1 MAKYVAVLGSYIHN
15 CIFVFIYLFI
25 FFSAR
30 LPVPATSRRGLLC
43 EWKMSRRKPPQP
55 PVQKAGT
62 SGRGATEFCVFVFK
76 LKKNFLSNFLCPPQF
91 GGFIECASCFSSLLQ
106 VLGCVTG
113 LQEWWYGATQLLCGC
128 ETVVLCRIYSIN
140 KRPTIEYIRRGQG
153 CLHRGSVVFFTFLLT
168 EILLFEFLMP
178 SGCKA
183 DLYHVKQK
191 ALALQP
197 RGLWF
202 LQHKVSLGLLSL
214 YRLSGQEKQE
224 APRSPP
230 AVELTQPLQRWLPE
244 CGFTLEVCFHL
255 EVVRLPVIPS
265 PSPPA
270 FL

>member
-1 MAKYVAVLGSYIHN
+1 M
-15 CIFVFIYLFI
+15 
-25 FFSAR
+25 
-30 LPVPATSRRGLLC
+30 
-43 EWKMSRRKPPQP
+43 
-55 PVQKAGT
+55 
-62 SGRGATEFCVFVFK
+62 
-76 LKKNFLSNFLCPPQF
+76 
-91 GGFIECASCFSSLLQ
+91 
-106 VLGCVTG
+106 
-113 LQEWWYGATQLLCGC
+113 
-128 ETVVLCRIYSIN
+128 LCRIYSIN
-140 KRPTIEYIRRGQG
+140 KRPTIEYTRRGQG

-230 AVELTQPLQRWLPE
+230 CHGAHSASPKVASRVWFHSGSVFSLGGGTAA
-244 CGFTLEVCFHL
+244 CHSFTLAPS
-255 EVVRLPVIPS
+255 LPLVPFFL
-265 PSPPA
+265 PA
-270 FL
+270 FCSFYVSLCQTLCQVRRIKGSIKPRRGLTGGLDIPQGSHCTWI